1 MTENFET
8 MMENYTNK
16 YSKICRDNNEIDSEL
31 FEKFGVKRGLRDK
44 NGKGVL
50 SGITNI
56 SMIKSSE
63 VKDGRTIPCDGQ
75 LFYRGYNIFDLTRG
89 FREDKRFGFEET
101 AYLLLFGNLPNEKE
115 LEEFLKKYNK

>member
-101 AYLLLFGNLPNEKE
+101 AYLLLFGNLPNEKCSAC
-115 LEEFLKKYNK
+115 